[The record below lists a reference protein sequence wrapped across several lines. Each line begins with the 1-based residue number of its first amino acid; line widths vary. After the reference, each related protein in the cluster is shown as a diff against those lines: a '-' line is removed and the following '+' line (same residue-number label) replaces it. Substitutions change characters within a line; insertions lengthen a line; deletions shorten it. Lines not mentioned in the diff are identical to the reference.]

1 MVRAFA
7 LPLLKPWQGAPPHH
21 CSLLQFFPK
30 CDQNPPFSVTQ
41 RTSHLRGPSYSAQQV
56 PLPLHL
62 QRVCPLAK
70 KKDEK
75 TITDFT
81 SGCQCCCKTQQSGVS
96 HRFPSLRYKQY
107 ITAANR
113 TKRFFFQTNTQLTL
127 FLFSLDDKIVR
138 GYLKCEI
145 SGVDAAVMTTESP
158 GHWRR
163 RAEKRPSSCSQRID
177 VRAYKCC
184 HYCSLVLPGMAEFSL
199 M

>member
-1 MVRAFA
+1 MEGCRAWGSETAAGGAGTRNPGTQGWEGTGTLDLLICTPPSCVHTHGEGFCFA
-7 LPLLKPWQGAPPHH
+7 SPEALARCSPHH

-30 CDQNPPFSVTQ
+30 CDQNPPFSITQ
-41 RTSHLRGPSYSAQQV
+41 RTSHLRGPSYSAQRV

-96 HRFPSLRYKQY
+96 RHFPSLRYKQY

-138 GYLKCEI
+138 GYLKCE
-145 SGVDAAVMTTESP
+145 V
-158 GHWRR
+158 
-163 RAEKRPSSCSQRID
+163 
-177 VRAYKCC
+177 
-184 HYCSLVLPGMAEFSL
+184 
-199 M
+199 